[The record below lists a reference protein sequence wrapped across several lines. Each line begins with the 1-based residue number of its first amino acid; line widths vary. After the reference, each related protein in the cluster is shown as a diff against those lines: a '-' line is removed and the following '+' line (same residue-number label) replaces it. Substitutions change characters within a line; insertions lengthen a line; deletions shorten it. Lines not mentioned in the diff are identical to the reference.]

1 MKRILDKS
9 AVVSVYSGRN
19 NTCCCGCAGTHYYN
33 SKLQDIGTI
42 QRGYPVIDDEL
53 NDGMV
58 TKIVNLIN
66 NNPDK
71 IDYEEDNFISIVIGK
86 RLYIAYGIYEVNQ

>member
-1 MKRILDKS
+1 MKKILDKS

-19 NTCCCGCAGTHYYN
+19 NVCCCGCAGTHYYN
-33 SKLQDIGTI
+33 SKLQTIGTI
-42 QRGYPVIDDEL
+42 QRGYKVENDEL
-53 NDGMV
+53 NDRMI

-71 IDYEEDNFISIVIGK
+71 IDMEEADFVSIVIGK
-86 RLYIAYGIYEVNQ
+86 RLYIAYGIIEVKK